1 MAKEKPLISFQFQKI
16 NPGSRAPQ
24 EWTFRACGMLL
35 RARPAGE
42 VRPRARDSTG
52 EGGEDPGKAEDNL
65 QCHLAHED
73 GCEDVVRHREE
84 DALLK
89 EWEKP

>member
-1 MAKEKPLISFQFQKI
+1 
-16 NPGSRAPQ
+16 
-24 EWTFRACGMLL
+24 MLL
-35 RARPAGE
+35 NTRPAGE
-42 VRPRARDSTG
+42 VRPKPGAPDGSGKDAG
-52 EGGEDPGKAEDNL
+52 EAHNL

-73 GCEDVVRHREE
+73 GCEDVVRHRKE

>member
-1 MAKEKPLISFQFQKI
+1 MPATDPLSSQKLHS
-16 NPGSRAPQ
+16 GSRAQQ
-24 EWTFRACGMLL
+24 EWTSGACGMLL

-42 VRPRARDSTG
+42 VRLRPGAP
-52 EGGEDPGKAEDNL
+52 GGGGKDPGEAHNNL

-89 EWEKP
+89 EWENP